1 MKVTMRSVMAART
14 NGVITSYTIGKT
26 YDVDDA
32 HGQAWVDA
40 GLATEASEDTVPND
54 KPLEEL
60 SKAELQAESEKRGL
74 STSGTKDELRKQIT
88 EYDNKSAG
96 GAPENKAV

>member
-1 MKVTMRSVMAART
+1 MKVTMRSVTAAVSD
-14 NGVITSYTIGKT
+14 GVITSYTIGNT
-26 YDVDDA
+26 YDVDEA
-32 HGQAWVDA
+32 RGEAWVAA
-40 GLATEASEDTVPND
+40 GFAVEASEDTVPND